1 MERCLIH
8 DAHSL
13 PEAVAQVSQ
22 ALASWE
28 GLWTGAANGCFS
40 RDWEKWECFALEAFQ
55 NSKASSECLS
65 V

>member
-28 GLWTGAANGCFS
+28 GLWDGSGERMLFERLGEMGVLCFGG
-40 RDWEKWECFALEAFQ
+40 F
-55 NSKASSECLS
+55 SELKS
-65 V
+65 EF